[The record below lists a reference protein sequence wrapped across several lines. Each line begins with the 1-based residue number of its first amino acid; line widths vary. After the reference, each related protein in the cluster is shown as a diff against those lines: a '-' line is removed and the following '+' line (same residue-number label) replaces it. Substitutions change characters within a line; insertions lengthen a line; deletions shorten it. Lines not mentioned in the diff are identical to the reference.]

1 MNDEQRNQQNLFV
14 ETFHIF
20 PNMHVVCREKTLP
33 KNKLIVLFKSWKETS
48 SYFWWFVCRSYFE
61 RNILL
66 LLCGPSYVFRKL
78 FDLSKYRDFLLYTLL
93 CMVLLIPFLFPNM
106 SRYSGSFT
114 QIFDMEKTLFQ
125 SRQVNDTKYG
135 IICVICSSLN
145 ELQ

>member
-33 KNKLIVLFKSWKETS
+33 KNKLIVLFKNWYETS
-48 SYFWWFVCRSYFE
+48 TYFRWFVCRLYFE

-114 QIFDMEKTLFQ
+114 KIFDMEKTLFQ
-125 SRQVNDTKYG
+125 SRQIDKITRNMVPVFS
-135 IICVICSSLN
+135 ILRIP
-145 ELQ
+145 